1 MTGLPE
7 RKFSAALH
15 ALSLRKVQSALTI
28 ALLFGLLASGSGA
41 WAGQFVQFDSGTSK
55 ESVQLTGYLARPPGS
70 GPFAAVVLLHG
81 CGGFHSSMIAWADR
95 LAFFGYATLAVDS
108 FGPRGVS
115 ANCGGFGEQVADGY
129 AALHYLAS
137 KSFIRSSHVAVLGF
151 SMGGGSVLASLEKGL
166 VERLYTERF
175 RSGVAFYPAGC
186 NSSSGIMTAP
196 VLVLTGD
203 ADDWTPSAACEA
215 MVAGRSEIGVSRAP
229 GDRSLIELVIYP
241 GAHHG
246 FDLSDLSLVP
256 SRGVTFQGHRI
267 EYNEEATKN
276 SIARV
281 RDFLQRTLAQP

>member
-1 MTGLPE
+1 MQKKME
-7 RKFSAALH
+7 RLWDADDREE
-15 ALSLRKVQSALTI
+15 LSVGVEDRLEHRDGEVHLQ
-28 ALLFGLLASGSGA
+28 
-41 WAGQFVQFDSGTSK
+41 
-55 ESVQLTGYLARPPGS
+55 
-70 GPFAAVVLLHG
+70 VVG
-81 CGGFHSSMIAWADR
+81 DFFFQAEDGIRGFHVTGVQTCALPI
-95 LAFFGYATLAVDS
+95 FAVDS

-186 NSSSGIMTAP
+186 NSSSGIMMAP

-256 SRGVTFQGHRI
+256 SRGAI
-267 EYNEEATKN
+267 
-276 SIARV
+276 
-281 RDFLQRTLAQP
+281 